1 MDTII
6 TEFLRQ
12 FLDEFSL
19 RLVFSLFI
27 LFLCS
32 QRAVEHFPFED
43 IFVFVFNGKQRLMM
57 VKKRLMWWFALKMS
71 LRLSNASIWECFI
84 LDILVY
90 LPFFRSCFQGMIL
103 NEMKKKKEFIYIQKL
118 SKQTH
123 SQRHIHHS
131 HTHTCYNVRNTTVSV
146 IKKVVQCKCQIYSIY
161 EDTTLTEFTFKFVY
175 HLFVI
180 HLWLSMQPIS

>member
-103 NEMKKKKEFIYIQKL
+103 NEMKKKEFIYIQKL

-123 SQRHIHHS
+123 LQRHIHHS
-131 HTHTCYNVRNTTVSV
+131 HTHTCY
-146 IKKVVQCKCQIYSIY
+146 KKVVQCKCQIYIY
-161 EDTTLTEFTFKFVY
+161 IYIWRHDADGIY
-175 HLFVI
+175 I
-180 HLWLSMQPIS
+180 

>member
-19 RLVFSLFI
+19 RFDFFFLFI

-32 QRAVEHFPFED
+32 QRAVEHFSFED

-90 LPFFRSCFQGMIL
+90 LPFFSFMFPRDDFERNG
-103 NEMKKKKEFIYIQKL
+103 KKKNLYIQKL

-146 IKKVVQCKCQIYSIY
+146 IKKVVQCKCQKYSIY

>member
-12 FLDEFSL
+12 FLDGFSL
-19 RLVFSLFI
+19 RLIFSLFI

-32 QRAVEHFPFED
+32 QRAVEHFSFED

-90 LPFFRSCFQGMIL
+90 LPFFSFMFPRDDFERNEKKRIYTSKSCP
-103 NEMKKKKEFIYIQKL
+103 NK
-118 SKQTH
+118 
-123 SQRHIHHS
+123 
-131 HTHTCYNVRNTTVSV
+131 HTHKDTY
-146 IKKVVQCKCQIYSIY
+146 
-161 EDTTLTEFTFKFVY
+161 TTLIRILVITFG
-175 HLFVI
+175 I
-180 HLWLSMQPIS
+180 Q

>member
-1 MDTII
+1 MYYLYLYGYHHNRVSSSVFGWILFTVD
-6 TEFLRQ
+6 F
-12 FLDEFSL
+12 
-19 RLVFSLFI
+19 FSLFI

-32 QRAVEHFPFED
+32 QRAVEHFSFED

-103 NEMKKKKEFIYIQKL
+103 NEMEKKRIYI
-118 SKQTH
+118 SK
-123 SQRHIHHS
+123 SCPNK
-131 HTHTCYNVRNTTVSV
+131 HTLRDTY
-146 IKKVVQCKCQIYSIY
+146 
-161 EDTTLTEFTFKFVY
+161 TTLIRILVITFGI
-175 HLFVI
+175 L
-180 HLWLSMQPIS
+180 Q